1 MMTVMSETAPQPV
14 FRVMLQPG
22 GETFPAAADQ
32 TLLLAGLA
40 AGHALPWSCR
50 TGTCR
55 TCISRLVEGRIEHRI
70 PWPGLSAED
79 KAEGLILPC
88 VAEPRSDLV
97 LRLDDSP

>member
-1 MMTVMSETAPQPV
+1 MSSETFKVRLEPQGAI
-14 FRVMLQPG
+14 FDC
-22 GETFPAAADQ
+22 AADQ

-40 AGHALPWSCR
+40 AGLALPWSCR

-70 PWPGLSAED
+70 PWPGLSAEE

-88 VAEPRSDLV
+88 VAEPRSDVTLG
-97 LRLDDSP
+97 RP